1 MHPAIK
7 ESSVVGVID
16 HHALQ
21 SKTLTTKEA
30 IFINIRPWGST
41 CTLLAEEFARV
52 GRTPSRAT
60 AGIMLSA
67 VLSDTLN
74 LKGPTTTE
82 RDRRMVAELAQ
93 QLGVTDVAALAAEQF
108 KAKSAELATV
118 PARELIEADMK
129 EFSFANASGVPQRP
143 VAIASIETT
152 DTAPVL
158 SRTAE
163 LQAEVRRVKEA
174 RSLDAL
180 LLVVVDIVKMQSIVI
195 LAGLPPLLRLLPF
208 PPLPLPPSAAASLN
222 SNERS
227 LLHLIVDLDE
237 SYPPSPPAPPVSI
250 SLPPRPF
257 ATRTDAHDTALAKMA
272 FPDGRT
278 MAQEVCASGVL
289 CLNPSLILHASITH
303 PRRHS
308 HLSAARA
315 RTHTCT
321 RARARAR
328 THTHTHTHTCVF
340 NLYQRLPF
348 PLTAAGGVRFS
359 PGPAPCGRVWRRSV
373 FNRLQSVTQKGLG
386 APRSTG
392 YPGMQVLV
400 GERLSVECKVA
411 CVSQKTNAVR
421 EVRTRVWTGGRGWGV
436 MSVSVSVSLYVFH
449 SLSLSHSGVP

>member
-1 MHPAIK
+1 MQYWKASLPALVDQAIAAHDKTLGGARVCLVDFQQTTQMHPSIK

-21 SKTLTTKEA
+21 SKTLTTKAA

-41 CTLLAEEFARV
+41 CTLLAEEFART

-82 RDRRMVAELAQ
+82 RDRRMAAQLAQ
-93 QLGVTDVAALAAEQF
+93 QLGVTDVDALAAEQF
-108 KAKSAELATV
+108 KAKSAELATI

-129 EFSFANASGVPQRP
+129 EFSFADASGVPQRP

-180 LLVVVDIVKMQSIVI
+180 LLVVVDIVKMQSSVI
-195 LAGLPPLLRLLPF
+195 LAGLPPLLRLLPL

-227 LLHLIVDLDE
+227 PPQLIADHDQ
-237 SYPPSPPAPPVSI
+237 SYPPSPPAPRVSI
-250 SLPPRPF
+250 PLPPRPF

-278 MAQEVCASGVL
+278 MPQEVCASGGV
-289 CLNPSLILHASITH
+289 CSVSILLDSSCEYHAPARSFTFKRGTRAHTH
-303 PRRHS
+303 
-308 HLSAARA
+308 ARA
-315 RTHTCT
+315 RTHT
-321 RARARAR
+321 RVRAR
-328 THTHTHTHTCVF
+328 THTHMCVF
-340 NLYQRLPF
+340 
-348 PLTAAGGVRFS
+348 
-359 PGPAPCGRVWRRSV
+359 
-373 FNRLQSVTQKGLG
+373 
-386 APRSTG
+386 
-392 YPGMQVLV
+392 
-400 GERLSVECKVA
+400 
-411 CVSQKTNAVR
+411 
-421 EVRTRVWTGGRGWGV
+421 
-436 MSVSVSVSLYVFH
+436 
-449 SLSLSHSGVP
+449 